1 MTIPENFAETTTT
14 PEPTVE
20 ISKLYNPA
28 PNIPLTS
35 KITDLFGKQTGGFWL
50 LNLIFIIIGL
60 IFFANLVMAGISYM
74 TSAGDSKKV
83 SAANTRIINGLMGLI
98 MAVAAFIIVR
108 LLSQVLG
115 LGGSSATTPII

>member
-1 MTIPENFAETTTT
+1 MTP
-14 PEPTVE
+14 
-20 ISKLYNPA
+20 ISKVFAATPTPTLFNPA
-28 PNIPLTS
+28 PNIPVNS

-83 SAANTRIINGLMGLI
+83 SAANTRIINGLIGLI

-115 LGGSSATTPII
+115 LGGSSAITPII